1 MRRLSRNELAL
12 MLVWAFQ
19 DEHVE
24 TAHAPH
30 PDAAVLYC
38 NVIALPIA
46 EASTLISHA
55 RRGNVQ
61 PTDPISL
68 AHWTRGLNLLREMLA
83 QPMCTL
89 SLFGEPAEKPA
100 GRTLAA

>member
-1 MRRLSRNELAL
+1 

-30 PDAAVLYC
+30 PDAAALYC
-38 NVIALPIA
+38 NVMALPIA

-61 PTDPISL
+61 PSDPIAL

-83 QPMCTL
+83 QPMCSL
-89 SLFGEPAEKPA
+89 SLLEEPGEKPA
-100 GRTLAA
+100 GRTRAA